1 MRLFRKN
8 YLVLYYKMDQ
18 YTLPIKN
25 KREPLNHRITPLCE
39 EDFPRLRDWL
49 ISHSCPLFIVRE
61 DTNKHGVSVRP
72 HMHAYIEYNL
82 TKSTYGQKFGL
93 DKKNAKFPEYKGN
106 GVHSII
112 RCKHYDC
119 SENLIS
125 TYVDENYQYLC
136 KGWRG
141 DDNVLRLPNVLF
153 NNTLTTEQIKEYQI
167 KYWQTYDE
175 RISMHAS
182 NKPIVESLKPP
193 VKRKPTWTE
202 ETIDH
207 VKKVFLDRGEE
218 VRLRDPIHKQIIYL
232 EIMRRLGKASKSFDE
247 IMFMKIMNAVE
258 NGICPN
264 QKEAIFYDQ
273 LIAKYPY
280 EFMSHMEYS
289 RFVPETPEISMKGIR
304 DLRRTKTP
312 KST

>member
-1 MRLFRKN
+1 MD
-8 YLVLYYKMDQ
+8 LYTQ
-18 YTLPIKN
+18 PIKN
-25 KREPLNHRITPLCE
+25 KNIPINHRITPFCE

-49 ISHSCPLFIVRE
+49 ISHSCPLFVVRE
-61 DTNKHGVSVRP
+61 NTNKHGDIVRP
-72 HMHAYIEYNL
+72 HIHSYIEYNL
-82 TKSTYGQKFGL
+82 TKSTYGQKFSL
-93 DKKNAKFPEYKGN
+93 DKKTAKFPEYKGN
-106 GVHSII
+106 GVHSIKV
-112 RCKHYDC
+112 CKHYDC

-125 TYVDENYQYLC
+125 RYRDDNYQYLC
-136 KGWRG
+136 KGWKG
-141 DDNVLRLPNVLF
+141 EDGVLRPPIVLF
-153 NNTLTTEQIKEYQI
+153 NNTLTEEQIKEYQL
-167 KYWQTYDE
+167 KYWQIHDE
-175 RISMHAS
+175 KIEEYAQQ
-182 NKPIVESLKPP
+182 KPNVESLKPP
-193 VKRKPTWTE
+193 VKRKPNWTE
-202 ETIDH
+202 ETIEH
-207 VKKVFLDRGEE
+207 IKKVFLDRGEE

-232 EIMRRLGKASKSFDE
+232 EIMRRLGKASKVFDE